1 MEKKVLIITYYWPPS
16 GGSGVQRWLKFV
28 KYLPS
33 FGWKPYVFTP
43 ENPSFAIRDESLLK
57 DIPAE
62 ASVIHFPIWEP
73 YEAFFKL
80 SGLLGSSKKSAKP
93 TDLVSGEKK
102 SLFQKISTWIR
113 GNFFIPDPRVFWVKP
128 SVKFLLRYL
137 QENDIHTII
146 TTGPPHSV
154 HLIGLKLKQ
163 KQPSLK
169 WFADFRDPWSDWGL
183 LDSLMVGKVARGFH
197 KKLEAQVMR
206 TADEVITITPF
217 YVRKFEKLSGR
228 KVQLLTNG
236 FDEDDFKN
244 LVVQKHERFIIRHA
258 GIVNEKCDPRPF
270 MLAVKALAQEHTTFG
285 AAVQIDFV
293 GEVHPDFRAFVLR
306 DDVLKGITT
315 FTATIPHKQ
324 LMKCYGES
332 AILLLVLTG
341 YKDGEG
347 FLPGKLFEYLATG
360 LPVLGVGPEHGDAA
374 ALLTTTGAG
383 VMIDGEKT
391 SAIETFLLQ
400 KFETWQQGNSVAQP
414 TGFTEY
420 SRRGI
425 TKALTEL
432 LR

>member
-62 ASVIHFPIWEP
+62 ANVIHFPIWEP

-80 SGLLGSSKKSAKP
+80 SGLLGGSKKSAKP

-163 KQPSLK
+163 KQPTLK

-183 LDSLMVGKVARGFH
+183 LDSLMVGSIARSFH

-206 TADEVITITPF
+206 IADEVITITPF

-270 MLAVKALAQEHTTFG
+270 MLAVKALSQEHAAF
-285 AAVQIDFV
+285 ASAVQVDFV
-293 GEVHPDFRAFVLR
+293 GEVHPDFRAFVVR
-306 DDVLKGITT
+306 DDVMKGITT

-374 ALLTTTGAG
+374 ALLKTTGAG

-391 SAIETFLLQ
+391 EAIKTFLLQ
-400 KFETWQQGNSVAQP
+400 KFETWQQGKSVAQP
-414 TGFTEY
+414 AGFTEY

-425 TKALTEL
+425 TKTLTDL